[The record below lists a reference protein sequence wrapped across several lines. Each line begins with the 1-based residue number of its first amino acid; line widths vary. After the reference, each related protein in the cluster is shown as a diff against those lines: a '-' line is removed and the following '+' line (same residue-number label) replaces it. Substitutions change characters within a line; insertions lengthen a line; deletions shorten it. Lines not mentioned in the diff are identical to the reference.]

1 MVDHDPSEERAVYFY
16 EMLAILGWS
25 KSKYYSYNRQTRKRW
40 CDELKEV
47 GVVMM
52 KWEKE
57 PGKWPKLRIK
67 AFPKKI
73 KEWMV
78 FKASKG
84 ERV

>member
-1 MVDHDPSEERAVYFY
+1 MVDYDSPEDAVYFRDL
-16 EMLAILGWS
+16 LAILGWS

-40 CDELKEV
+40 CDELQDA
-47 GVVMM
+47 GVVMI
-52 KWEKE
+52 KWEKT
-57 PGKWPKLRIK
+57 PGKWPKLRLK

-78 FKASKG
+78 MKASRG